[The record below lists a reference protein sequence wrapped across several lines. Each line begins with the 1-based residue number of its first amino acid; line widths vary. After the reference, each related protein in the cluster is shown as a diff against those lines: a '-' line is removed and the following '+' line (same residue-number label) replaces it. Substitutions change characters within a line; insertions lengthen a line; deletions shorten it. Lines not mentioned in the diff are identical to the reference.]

1 MQGPSQSPTALPNL
15 RVLEVASL
23 IPGPY
28 CGKLLA
34 SLGAEVIK
42 AEPPGVGGPSRRR
55 SPPVRGIGHQAAK
68 MGKRI

>member
-1 MQGPSQSPTALPNL
+1 MTTPTALPNL

-42 AEPPGVGGPSRRR
+42 AEPPGVGDPPAVAARSRMM
-55 SPPVRGIGHQAAK
+55 SPIRNAAACSCT
-68 MGKRI
+68 

>member
-1 MQGPSQSPTALPNL
+1 MTNILPTALPKL

-34 SLGAEVIK
+34 SLGVEVIK
-42 AEPPGVGGPSRRR
+42 AEPLLAVFTR
-55 SPPVRGIGHQAAK
+55 
-68 MGKRI
+68 

>member
-1 MQGPSQSPTALPNL
+1 MKLSISATGNLDLAMTNTSPIALPNP

-34 SLGAEVIK
+34 SLGAKVIK
-42 AEPPGVGGPSRRR
+42 AEPLLAVFTR
-55 SPPVRGIGHQAAK
+55 
-68 MGKRI
+68 

>member
-1 MQGPSQSPTALPNL
+1 MTNTAALPNL

-34 SLGAEVIK
+34 S
-42 AEPPGVGGPSRRR
+42 
-55 SPPVRGIGHQAAK
+55 PPVRL
-68 MGKRI
+68 